1 MTAILMDGKSLAVHI
16 QAAIGRRTAE
26 LPMRPG
32 LLLLRVGEDPA
43 SVVYVRS
50 KEKSSQKVGID
61 SRVEVFPSDT
71 SEAELLARIER
82 ANRDPEVHGILVQ
95 LPLPR
100 QIRPDVVALA
110 VDPAKDVDALH
121 PLNQGKLALGRPDV
135 VSCTPLGIL
144 ALLRRYGIETR
155 GRRAVVLGRS
165 AIVGRPMSLLLS
177 QKAPWGDA
185 TVTVAHS
192 RSENLAQITREADLV
207 IAAMGS
213 RETLTGEMIRPGA
226 VVVDVGM
233 HRLPDPARPGKEQLL
248 GDVHAASV
256 APVAGY
262 LSPVPGGVGPLTV
275 TMLLANTL
283 YCCEAAQGRAPEPVE
298 FALALVAGAD

>member
-1 MTAILMDGKSLAVHI
+1 MTAILMDGKSLAAEI
-16 QAAIGRRTAE
+16 QTEIARRTAD
-26 LPMRPG
+26 LPVRPG

-43 SVVYVRS
+43 SVVYVRA
-50 KEKSSQKVGID
+50 KEKSSQRVGID
-61 SRVEVFPSDT
+61 SRVEVYPADT
-71 SEAELLARIER
+71 SEAVLLARIDR
-82 ANRDPEVHGILVQ
+82 ANADPSVHGILVQ

-100 QIRPDVVALA
+100 QIRPDVIALA

-121 PLNQGKLALGRPDV
+121 PLNQGKLAVGRPEI

-144 ALLRRYGIETR
+144 ALLRRYRIETR
-155 GRRAVVLGRS
+155 GQRAVVLGRS

-192 RSENLAQITREADLV
+192 RSENLAAITREADLV
-207 IAAMGS
+207 VAAMGS
-213 RETLTGEMIRPGA
+213 REAVSAEMIRPGA

-233 HRLPDPARPGKEQLL
+233 HRLPDPNRPGKELLL

-256 APVAGY
+256 AAVAGY

-283 YCCEAAQGRAPEPVE
+283 YCYEAAHGRAPEPVG
-298 FALALVAGAD
+298 FALSLVPESD

>member
-1 MTAILMDGKSLAVHI
+1 VTAILMDGKSLAAEI
-16 QAAIGRRTAE
+16 QTEIARRTAD
-26 LPMRPG
+26 LPVRPG

-43 SVVYVRS
+43 SVVYVRA
-50 KEKSSQKVGID
+50 KEKSSQRVGID
-61 SRVEVFPSDT
+61 SRVEVYPADT
-71 SEAELLARIER
+71 SEADLLARIDR
-82 ANRDPEVHGILVQ
+82 ANSDPSVHGILVQ

-100 QIRPDVVALA
+100 QIRPDVIALA

-121 PLNQGKLALGRPDV
+121 PLNQGKLAVGRPEI

-144 ALLRRYGIETR
+144 ALLRRYRIETR
-155 GRRAVVLGRS
+155 GCRAVVLGRS

-192 RSENLAQITREADLV
+192 RSSNLAAITREADLV
-207 IAAMGS
+207 VAAMGS
-213 RETLTGEMIRPGA
+213 REAVSAEMIRRGA
-226 VVVDVGM
+226 TVIDVGM
-233 HRLPDPARPGKEQLL
+233 HRLADPNRPGKELLL

-283 YCCEAAQGRAPEPVE
+283 YCYEAAQGRAPEPVG
-298 FALALVAGAD
+298 FALSLVPESD